1 MKISKEEYEQAKTCL
16 KKYNYNE
23 YIEQENQQRI
33 KELEAIKRA
42 RMLIS
47 NDSLYI
53 MEHLY
58 IKRDMNKWEI
68 IDNLNCSEETYKRR
82 YKELLYAIH
91 NELNLLN
98 KEMT

>member
-23 YIEQENQQRI
+23 YIEQENQQQI
-33 KELEAIKRA
+33 KELEAIRRA

-47 NDSLYI
+47 DESLYI
-53 MEHLY
+53 LEHLY

-68 IDNLNCSEETYKRR
+68 IDNLHRSEETYKRR
-82 YKELLYAIH
+82 HKELVYAIH
-91 NELNLLN
+91 DELNLLN